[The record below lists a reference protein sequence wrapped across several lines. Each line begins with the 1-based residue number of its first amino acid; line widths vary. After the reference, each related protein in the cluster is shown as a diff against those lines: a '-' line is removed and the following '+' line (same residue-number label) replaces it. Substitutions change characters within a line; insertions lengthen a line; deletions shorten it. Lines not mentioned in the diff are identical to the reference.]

1 MLKGADF
8 DINMSRGM
16 FIADLIHHSGMLA
29 TYGALAFG
37 VQAASVGYVYLSVTG
52 QSVDMEIFAL

>member
-29 TYGALAFG
+29 TYGALDPDFVAADDDELAFRL
-37 VQAASVGYVYLSVTG
+37 VVVLTTKR
-52 QSVDMEIFAL
+52 